1 VPPQRPPLLIGA
13 AVVQSIQAAGVLCA
27 SVIVGIDTA
36 AGKSYHLDSGVALTL
51 IGIATAAALGYIAF
65 GLARVRSWSRTP
77 ALLTQLFTGI
87 ISLYLIDGHRYEWAV
102 PGLVLAV
109 AGFVTILAPRSIRAL
124 AGLPPGGPASRVS

>member
-13 AVVQSIQAAGVLCA
+13 AVVQSIQAAGVLFA
-27 SVIVGIDTA
+27 TVIVGIDTA
-36 AGKSYHLDSGVALTL
+36 TGKSYRVSSGVALTL
-51 IGIATAAALGYIAF
+51 IGLATAVALGYIAF

-87 ISLYLIDGHRYEWAV
+87 ISLYLIDGHRYEWGL
-102 PGLVLAV
+102 PGTVLAV

-124 AGLPPGGPASRVS
+124 AGLPTGTPPGRAS

>member
-1 VPPQRPPLLIGA
+1 VPRPPLLIGA
-13 AVVQSIQAAGVLCA
+13 AVVQSIEAAGVLGA

-36 AGKSYHLDSGVALTL
+36 SGKSYHVSSGVALTL

-87 ISLYLIDGHRYEWAV
+87 ISIYLVDGHRYEWAV

-109 AGFVTILAPRSIRAL
+109 AGFVMILAPRSIRAL
-124 AGLPPGGPASRVS
+124 AGLPTQ

>member
-1 VPPQRPPLLIGA
+1 
-13 AVVQSIQAAGVLCA
+13 VLGA

-36 AGKSYHLDSGVALTL
+36 TGKSYHLSSGVALTL
-51 IGIATAAALGYIAF
+51 IGIATAAALAYIAF

-87 ISLYLIDGHRYEWAV
+87 ISIYLIDGHRYEWAL

-124 AGLPPGGPASRVS
+124 AGLPIDGPG